1 MPRTAASLTI
11 RLLATTMLMVCG
23 ATAAHAADYV
33 MMKIGD
39 SEITAGDVERQWQ
52 RLFPEGQ
59 APALDAVQPE
69 MRQNFLRGI
78 MVEHV
83 LYDEA
88 KKSGLEED
96 LAVKQALE
104 EARRTVLVR
113 EFLDRKSG
121 QAISDSAID
130 NAYNRMVALR
140 KNQNEI
146 RVRHILLHTEEEAR
160 DVHDQLA
167 NGAAFD
173 TLAEKYS
180 KDPASAEQGGDL
192 GFLLSS
198 EMAKPFA
205 DAAFALKKGAIS
217 APVKTTLGWHIIRV
231 DDVRKATIP
240 TLAEAREELRTELQE
255 QALNSYVE
263 QLIKQAGIVV
273 MDESGDE
280 LGDKAAAAKPAP
292 AKTAAAASAPK
303 PATPPQPAKPAATA
317 PVPTPVKVSP
327 PTPPKVEM
335 PPKQQAPAPVV
346 QTNTEKP
353 EPSKAE
359 EKKPEAD
366 TPATAKPA
374 TKFDPND
381 PNAIPEHLRDDE

>member
-1 MPRTAASLTI
+1 MSRFLASFFAMCVMFTQ
-11 RLLATTMLMVCG
+11 
-23 ATAAHAADYV
+23 AHAADFV

-39 SEITAGDVERQWQ
+39 SEITAGDVERQWN

-88 KKSGLEED
+88 KKSGLSKEPD
-96 LAVKQALE
+96 VKKALE

-113 EFLDRKSG
+113 EFLARKSG
-121 QAISDSAID
+121 QAVSDSAID
-130 NAYNRMVALR
+130 AAYNRMVSQR

-160 DVHDQLA
+160 DVHDQLS
-167 NGAAFD
+167 GGGSFD
-173 TLAEKYS
+173 SLAEKYS
-180 KDPASAEQGGDL
+180 KDPATAAQGGDL
-192 GFLLSS
+192 GFLLAS

-231 DDVRKATIP
+231 DEVRKATIP
-240 TLAEAREELRTELQE
+240 TLADAREELRTELQE
-255 QALNSYVE
+255 RALNSYVE

-273 MDESGDE
+273 MDEAGDE
-280 LGDKAAAAKPAP
+280 VDDAEKKPATKPAAKPAAAAKPAP
-292 AKTAAAASAPK
+292 VKIKPVASAQPK
-303 PATPPQPAKPAATA
+303 PAGSAVPFKTAKPEAEVKKPTAEEAA
-317 PVPTPVKVSP
+317 
-327 PTPPKVEM
+327 
-335 PPKQQAPAPVV
+335 
-346 QTNTEKP
+346 KP
-353 EPSKAE
+353 EE
-359 EKKPEAD
+359 EKKPV
-366 TPATAKPA
+366 P
-374 TKFDPND
+374 KFDPND
-381 PNAIPEHLRDDE
+381 PNAIPDHLRNR

>member
-1 MPRTAASLTI
+1 MPRFLPQLRTQLLAAS
-11 RLLATTMLMVCG
+11 MLI
-23 ATAAHAADYV
+23 ALSQPAFSADYV
-33 MMKIGD
+33 MMKIGE
-39 SEITAGDVERQWQ
+39 SEVTAGDVERQWG

-88 KKSGLEED
+88 KKAGLEED
-96 LAVKQALE
+96 LAVKAALE

-113 EFLDRKSG
+113 ELLARKSG
-121 QAISDSAID
+121 QAVSESAID
-130 NAYNRMVALR
+130 NAYKRMVAAR

-160 DVHDQLA
+160 DVRDQLA
-167 NGAAFD
+167 KGGAFD
-173 TLAEKYS
+173 GLAEKFS
-180 KDPASAEQGGDL
+180 KDPATAAQGGDL
-192 GFLLSS
+192 GFLLPS
-198 EMAKPFA
+198 EMDKPFA

-217 APVKTTLGWHIIRV
+217 APVKTSLGWHIIRV

-240 TLAEAREELRTELQE
+240 TLADAREELRTELQE

-273 MDESGDE
+273 MDEAGEEVGAKGD
-280 LGDKAAAAKPAP
+280 
-292 AKTAAAASAPK
+292 
-303 PATPPQPAKPAATA
+303 AKPAATKTA
-317 PVPTPVKVSP
+317 SAAKPAAPAPKPAAPAPVAKPAATVPVPTPVKVTP
-327 PTPPKVEM
+327 PQPKVEM

-353 EPSKAE
+353 QEPIAE
-359 EKKPEAD
+359 PKTEEEAKKP
-366 TPATAKPA
+366 TP
-374 TKFDPND
+374 KFDPND
-381 PNAIPEHLRDDE
+381 PNAIPEHLQ

>member
-1 MPRTAASLTI
+1 MP
-11 RLLATTMLMVCG
+11 RLLACLFAATLMFSQ
-23 ATAAHAADYV
+23 AHAADYV

-39 SEITAGDVERQWQ
+39 SEVTAGDVERQWQ

-88 KKSGLEED
+88 KKSGLAKEPE
-96 LAVKQALE
+96 VKKALE
-104 EARRTVLVR
+104 EARRNVLVR
-113 EFLDRKSG
+113 EFLAQKSG
-121 QAISDSAID
+121 QAVSESAVD
-130 NAYNRMVALR
+130 AAYNRMVAQR

-167 NGAAFD
+167 SGSSFD
-173 TLAEKYS
+173 ALAEKFS
-180 KDPASAEQGGDL
+180 KDPATAAQGGDL
-192 GFLLSS
+192 GFLLAS

-240 TLAEAREELRTELQE
+240 TLAESREDLRTELQE

-273 MDESGDE
+273 MDETGDE
-280 LGDKAAAAKPAP
+280 VGAAQDAKAAAKPVAKPVAKPAPKPVASAP
-292 AKTAAAASAPK
+292 APEQKNPESAQTTPPFAREGDAKPVAPK
-303 PATPPQPAKPAATA
+303 PAP
-317 PVPTPVKVSP
+317 
-327 PTPPKVEM
+327 
-335 PPKQQAPAPVV
+335 
-346 QTNTEKP
+346 
-353 EPSKAE
+353 
-359 EKKPEAD
+359 
-366 TPATAKPA
+366 
-374 TKFDPND
+374 KFDPND
-381 PNAIPEHLRDDE
+381 PNAIPSHLRNN

>member
-1 MPRTAASLTI
+1 MPRLLPQLRTHLLTAS
-11 RLLATTMLMVCG
+11 MLV
-23 ATAAHAADYV
+23 AISQPAFSADYV
-33 MMKIGD
+33 MMKIGE
-39 SEITAGDVERQWQ
+39 SQVTAGDVERQWD

-88 KKSGLEED
+88 KKAGLEED
-96 LAVKQALE
+96 LAVKSALE

-113 EFLDRKSG
+113 ELLARKSG
-121 QAISDSAID
+121 QAVSESAID
-130 NAYNRMVALR
+130 NAYKRMVAAR

-160 DVHDQLA
+160 DVHDQLS

-173 TLAEKYS
+173 ALAEKFS
-180 KDPASAEQGGDL
+180 KDPATAAQGGDL
-192 GFLLSS
+192 GFLLAT

-205 DAAFALKKGAIS
+205 DAAFALKKGANS

-231 DDVRKATIP
+231 EDVRKASVP

-273 MDESGDE
+273 MDGAGEEVGAN
-280 LGDKAAAAKPAP
+280 GTAKPAATKTAAAAAKPSAP
-292 AKTAAAASAPK
+292 APK
-303 PATPPQPAKPAATA
+303 PAAPAPAAKPAATV
-317 PVPTPVKVSP
+317 PVPTPVKV
-327 PTPPKVEM
+327 TPPQPKVDM

-346 QTNTEKP
+346 QTTTEKP
-353 EPSKAE
+353 EPAKTE
-359 EKKPEAD
+359 PKKED
-366 TPATAKPA
+366 AKPA
-374 TKFDPND
+374 AKFDPND
-381 PNAIPEHLRDDE
+381 PNSIPEHLQ